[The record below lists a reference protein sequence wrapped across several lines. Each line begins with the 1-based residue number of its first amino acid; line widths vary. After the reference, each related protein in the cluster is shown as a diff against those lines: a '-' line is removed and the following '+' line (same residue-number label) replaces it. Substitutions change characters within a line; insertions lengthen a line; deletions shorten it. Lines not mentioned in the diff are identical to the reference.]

1 MTRAS
6 GRTAGCDTAAARIR
20 LRQAQAF
27 VSVAELV
34 FDEPDDEEPT
44 LRGVAAALAV
54 LAGIAASD
62 AACCEHLGKRYRG
75 PDHARAIELLRT
87 VRPEGEALAKDLE
100 RLLAI
105 KDNVHDGALT
115 VSHADAKAAVA
126 RARRMVATVENASA

>member
-1 MTRAS
+1 MTRSS
-6 GRTAGCDTAAARIR
+6 GKRTDCDAAAARTR

-34 FDEPDDEEPT
+34 FNEPDDDEPP

-62 AACCEHLGKRYRG
+62 AACCARLGKRHRG
-75 PDHARAIELLRT
+75 QDHARAVDLLRT
-87 VRPEGEALAKDLE
+87 VQPDGAALAKDLE

-105 KDNVHDGALT
+105 KDNVHYGSLT
-115 VSHADAKAAVA
+115 ISLTDAKAAVA
-126 RARRMVATVENASA
+126 RARRMVDTVLLSLA

>member
-1 MTRAS
+1 VTRSS
-6 GRTAGCDTAAARIR
+6 GKKTDCDSAAARTR

-34 FDEPDDEEPT
+34 FNEPDDEEPP

-62 AACCEHLGKRYRG
+62 AACCGRLGKQYRG
-75 PDHARAIELLRT
+75 PDHARAVELLRT
-87 VRPEGEALAKDLE
+87 VQPDGEVLAKDLE

-105 KDNVHDGALT
+105 KDNVHYGALT
-115 VSHADAKAAVA
+115 VSYPDAKTAVA
-126 RARRMVATVENASA
+126 RARRMVDTVVRSLA